1 MNIQNIQ
8 TKIQEEPNPKLRR
21 HMLRILETLLE
32 LKEFCSPELFQK
44 YIQYD
49 IVQLEK
55 QIPRLN
61 YKLGGVYRSD
71 YFRKNIEVCKLVL
84 DAESF

>member
-1 MNIQNIQ
+1 MF
-8 TKIQEEPNPKLRR
+8 
-21 HMLRILETLLE
+21 RILDTLLE
-32 LKEFCSPELFQK
+32 LKETISPKLFRK
-44 YIQYD
+44 YILFD

-71 YFRKNIEVCKLVL
+71 YFRKNIEICKLVL
-84 DAESF
+84 DAETQPL